1 MQALFNGQRM
11 EKQEPRSQYCQRHQ
25 IYRRD
30 EVKGKELKSR
40 LFMTYLRIGVWFGPG
55 TDRAFFFSPLR
66 DLSSCCHGNHQ

>member
-11 EKQEPRSQYCQRHQ
+11 EKQEPRSQYWQTHQ

-40 LFMTYLRIGVWFGPG
+40 LFVAYLRIGVWFGPG
-55 TDRAFFFSPLR
+55 TDRAFFFGPLR